1 MSFDKQIILSSEVRE
16 ILPNSLKNI
25 KKFIATSNEI
35 LIDMMKTIK
44 NNDITF
50 LEFEEK
56 YKSLV

>member
-1 MSFDKQIILSSEVRE
+1 MSFDKQIILTSEVKE

-35 LIDMMKTIK
+35 LIDMMKAIK